1 MKKIKT
7 FAFIGIFTVAYFCG
21 YLMGLG
27 IGTITTKANA
37 APVPIVNNV
46 QNTQANINSQI
57 VYVDGQKYV
66 VFTSG
71 YSSMAAVKK

>member
-7 FAFIGIFTVAYFCG
+7 FAFIGIITVAYFCG
-21 YLMGLG
+21 YMMGFG
-27 IGTITTKANA
+27 MCSATTKANA
-37 APVPIVNNV
+37 APAPIVNNV

>member
-7 FAFIGIFTVAYFCG
+7 FAFIGIITVAYFCG
-21 YLMGLG
+21 YMMGFG
-27 IGTITTKANA
+27 MYAATTKANA
-37 APVPIVNNV
+37 APTPIVNNV

>member
-7 FAFIGIFTVAYFCG
+7 FAFIGMLTISYIIGGIMGFAFCASTF
-21 YLMGLG
+21 
-27 IGTITTKANA
+27 IVNANP
-37 APVPIVNNV
+37 APVVNNV